1 MSRKQRSRKQRP
13 TFRQIY
19 DASPIIQR
27 NLFMAAISFG
37 LVALLAVITLVGY
50 AIKALLH

>member
-1 MSRKQRSRKQRP
+1 MSRKQHSRKQRP

-19 DASPIIQR
+19 DVSPLIQQ

-37 LVALLAVITLVGY
+37 LVALLVVITLVVY
-50 AIKALLH
+50 AAKTLFF